1 MKLRQKLLY
10 VKNITPT
17 HNSLKRKVFPYW
29 LKYFTQFFVQVV
41 LDNTNVKVFKSWMTS
56 SNLHIIS
63 WKLDGSFFMVQYC
76 TYTKFCPFVLFLLA
90 IVLSVLR
97 FTDSD
102 YHFGIFKLFLN
113 IFVCFGKIFRLL
125 FYIVNHYYIF
135 LKYLFFSTEI
145 FLVISCMNLKLKPLK
160 LYRHYCR

>member
-1 MKLRQKLLY
+1 MLRFLNLNDIIKPSYNFMKIGWKFFYGSILY
-10 VKNITPT
+10 
-17 HNSLKRKVFPYW
+17 
-29 LKYFTQFFVQVV
+29 
-41 LDNTNVKVFKSWMTS
+41 
-56 SNLHIIS
+56 LHKI
-63 WKLDGSFFMVQYC
+63 
-76 TYTKFCPFVLFLLA
+76 CPFVLFLLT

-113 IFVCFGKIFRLL
+113 IFVYFWKIFRLL
-125 FYIVNHYYIF
+125 FYIVNHYCIF